1 MYAYLCSRSSH
12 LPWLIDKA
20 LPANVTVCSKN
31 RWTNRKNAVDNTHS
45 HRCKKIRGKNLLL
58 TSTMGGCP
66 LSPTFKWFFFN
77 SYATNLDLVPAGT
90 GMLTVTS
97 CNVWVQEYFSRSKP
111 FPALGSD
118 KEDFLIMSAH
128 NHLAF

>member
-1 MYAYLCSRSSH
+1 MHTYVPEAVIY
-12 LPWLIDKA
+12 PDWLIKLSLQMWQYA
-20 LPANVTVCSKN
+20 VRTGELIERS
-31 RWTNRKNAVDNTHS
+31 AVDNTHS